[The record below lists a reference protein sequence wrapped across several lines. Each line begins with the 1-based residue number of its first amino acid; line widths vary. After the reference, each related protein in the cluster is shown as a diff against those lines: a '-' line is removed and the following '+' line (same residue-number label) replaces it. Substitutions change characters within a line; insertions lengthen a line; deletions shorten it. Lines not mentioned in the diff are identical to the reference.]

1 MAKHDFKVV
10 TDYLSVMVKGSLS
23 VPEFKQIT
31 DDVLAVCLE
40 NDIHKVIFDV
50 LHTRGIFSDSD
61 KTEFA
66 TYASA
71 TLKNDVEKFAY
82 IYPHE
87 KITYTPQTISQ
98 GSGFNV
104 RACET
109 FDDAI
114 AWIEE

>member
-1 MAKHDFKVV
+1 MAKHDIKVI
-10 TDYLSVMVKGSLS
+10 TDYLSVMVTGSLS

-31 DDVLAVCLE
+31 DDILAVCLE
-40 NDIHKVIFDV
+40 NDIHKVIFDA

-82 IYPHE
+82 IYRREHM
-87 KITYTPQTISQ
+87 TYTPQTISQ

-109 FDDAI
+109 LDDAI
-114 AWIEE
+114 AWIEK